1 MHIQEAAT
9 ENHIPKYS
17 QGGGSYTVRPPTGV
31 DLALGLSG
39 FHDKL
44 SDVGPQER
52 PPTTLQPL
60 KGNMIKIDLLKPKT
74 SKKKNRNNFSKTF
87 FSKSKNIELE

>member
-1 MHIQEAAT
+1 MHIQEADRD
-9 ENHIPKYS
+9 NHIPKYS

-44 SDVGPQER
+44 SDVGSQER
-52 PPTTLQPL
+52 TPTTLQPL
-60 KGNMIKIDLLKPKT
+60 KGNMTKIDFMKL
-74 SKKKNRNNFSKTF
+74 FE
-87 FSKSKNIELE
+87 NIERLF

>member
-44 SDVGPQER
+44 GDVGPQER

-60 KGNMIKIDLLKPKT
+60 KGNMTKLTL
-74 SKKKNRNNFSKTF
+74 
-87 FSKSKNIELE
+87 